1 MDPKLELTKS
11 QLETILRL
19 INDVKLI
26 GGKSFFLFEIIFC
39 GFLTVRLN

>member
-19 INDVKLI
+19 INDVNLN
-26 GGKSFFLFEIIFC
+26 GGKSLY
-39 GFLTVRLN
+39 R